1 MNNLTDNGNDNL
13 TDNKAQRDKKGWFL
27 KGNKIHTPRRK
38 RSDIEALR
46 IALKKEGKNLTPSQA
61 FWDRVAEMAY
71 KDPRI
76 MQAVMNKLTPNKS
89 ELDAKITGEQNTIV
103 YCFNHYKACPLSNTG
118 ECPMGEKADMLNE
131 IEYGRIG
138 KGWNED
144 QKAYAVKQ
152 LPDKQKEG
160 LKKLSDKEREE
171 FKKVLENRPMRKKE
185 AEKMERYSNYSKM
198 IEADKKE
205 LSEQK

>member
-13 TDNKAQRDKKGWFL
+13 TDNKAKRDKKGWFL

-38 RSDIEALR
+38 RSDLEALR

-71 KDPRI
+71 TDPRI

-89 ELDAKITGEQNTIV
+89 ELDAKITGEPKTIIMS
-103 YCFNHYKACPLSNTG
+103 FDHYHNCPLSNTS
-118 ECPMGEKADMLNE
+118 ECPMGEKVELLEE
-131 IEYGRIG
+131 IEYGGYGELG

-160 LKKLSDKEREE
+160 LKKLSDKEKEE
-171 FKKVLENRPMRKKE
+171 FRKVLRERPSRKKE
-185 AEKMERYSNYSKM
+185 NE
-198 IEADKKE
+198 E
-205 LSEQK
+205 LMKRISDHKPR